1 VLFEISRRG
10 IALRCGHTE
19 DRLNAKPTSA
29 LTPELIEGI
38 REHKMEII
46 KIVRE
51 DGEMR
56 LSDIVQSERQVF
68 DLARELYRPRRRCPR
83 RPPGRRRLL
92 DKLFRHLDPKGRNDT
107 DAVDIA
113 ETRPRSQPR

>member
-1 VLFEISRRG
+1 MRIEQLLYQIAEAG
-10 IALRCGHTE
+10 ITLTCGRTE

-68 DLARELYRPRRRCPR
+68 DLARELFGLGDGAHDGTP
-83 RPPGRRRLL
+83 
-92 DKLFRHLDPKGRNDT
+92 
-107 DAVDIA
+107 DAVGY
-113 ETRPRSQPR
+113 